1 MRGEQKKKR
10 IALHMIRATATATW
24 RLLYTTSTSCG
35 VRCTR
40 QTKGR
45 ERTRCFFSPYT
56 VLSLLLFIFIS
67 AFDSFF
73 PFLFAVVFNSLLPMN
88 GVLLSVGIFGAIK
101 EGNKSRW
108 FLQPPP
114 VAKAE
119 KHLPSSY
126 RYYKQLTILVPNCL
140 LAFVYSDWP
149 SIHQQ
154 IVGWR

>member
-1 MRGEQKKKR
+1 MLVGAETSRSHIEDRVRAIISRCGGNRKKKNCLAYDKSHR
-10 IALHMIRATATATW
+10 RRHMTSPIYHL
-24 RLLYTTSTSCG
+24 RL
-35 VRCTR
+35 R

-119 KHLPSSY
+119 KHLP
-126 RYYKQLTILVPNCL
+126 T
-140 LAFVYSDWP
+140 F
-149 SIHQQ
+149 
-154 IVGWR
+154 